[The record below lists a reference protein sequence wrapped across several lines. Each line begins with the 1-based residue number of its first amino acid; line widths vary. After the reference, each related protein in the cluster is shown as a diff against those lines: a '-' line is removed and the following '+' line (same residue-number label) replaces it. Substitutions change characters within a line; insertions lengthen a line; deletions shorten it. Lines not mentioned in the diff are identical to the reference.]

1 MSLLIQLRGI
11 AADRHS
17 VSPRHILSLLPGLV
31 AYFGTDLRYLY
42 ANDAYRRW
50 RGMSPEAMLGLHVR
64 DVVGER
70 NFPLIVD
77 NLRRAL
83 AGEHV
88 TYEYH
93 IFDGDHQ
100 RRVQGSYVP
109 DVNSR
114 GEVVGIVTLVTDT
127 SWRDDL
133 QLQIAHKE
141 AMFNEAFE
149 NTPFGKA
156 IAGVDGRLIRAN
168 RALADML
175 GHSVEEM
182 NGLSFADLTHP
193 EDIDADVTLFRSVLN
208 NERDSYRIEKRYVR
222 VDGSLVHAK
231 LAVSAIRDDRGEVV
245 RLFAHVEDV
254 TQQREAERRLIETNA
269 RLSLVS
275 EAIRGGSWHMNIA
288 TGEFETSEALAQ
300 FVAGLDATPLDLAG
314 YQANIHHDDLAAAD
328 LRPLIEGACDRS
340 SVEYR
345 LHTYRGVHWMRC
357 DRRLLRDAQ
366 GRPEQ
371 IIGVATDLTEEHQ
384 RRIRAERQASTDP
397 LTGLLNRRGLDQQL
411 AVLRENCPCGL
422 ILIDLD
428 GFKRVNDGLGHDA
441 GDEILVEAAA
451 RLRSFARSDDIV
463 ARLGGDEF
471 AIVLVNAEPAALSEL
486 AERVTNALHL
496 PFEACTG
503 TRLTVGASLGAVWA
517 PNPPARGSGM
527 FSRADTAM
535 YEAKAAGKGTWHLAS

>member
-1 MSLLIQLRGI
+1 MSLLIQLRGV
-11 AADRHS
+11 ATARHS

-50 RGMSPEAMLGLHVR
+50 RDMSPEAILGLHVR

-93 IFDGDHQ
+93 IFDGNHQ

-109 DVNSR
+109 DVNTR
-114 GEVVGIVTLVTDT
+114 GEVMGIVTLVTDI
-127 SWRDDL
+127 SRRDDL
-133 QLQIAHKE
+133 QLQIAHNE

-149 NTPFGKA
+149 NTSFGKA
-156 IAGVDGRLIRAN
+156 MVGVDGCVIRSN

-175 GHSVEEM
+175 GHSLDEM
-182 NGLSFADLTHP
+182 EGLSFAELTHP
-193 EDIDADVTLFRSVLN
+193 EDISADLMLFRSVLN

-231 LAVSAIRDDRGEVV
+231 IAVSAIRDDRGEVI
-245 RLFAHVEDV
+245 RFFAHVEDV

-288 TGEFETSEALAQ
+288 TGEFETSEALAR
-300 FVAGLDATPLDLAG
+300 FVAGPAATPLDLAG

-328 LRPLIEGACDRS
+328 LRPLIEGECDRS

-345 LHTYRGVHWMRC
+345 LHTHRGTHWMRC

-366 GRPEQ
+366 GKPEQ

-397 LTGLLNRRGLDQQL
+397 LTGLLNRRGLHQHL
-411 AVLRENCPCGL
+411 AVLREDHPCGL
-422 ILIDLD
+422 LLIDLD
-428 GFKRVNDGLGHDA
+428 GFKQVNDALGHDA
-441 GDEILVEAAA
+441 GDAILVEAAA
-451 RLRSFARSDDIV
+451 RLRSCALSDDIV

-471 AIVLVNAEPAALSEL
+471 AIVLVNAEPAALIEL
-486 AERVTNALHL
+486 AERVTSVLQS
-496 PFEACTG
+496 PFDACTG
-503 TRLTVGASLGAVWA
+503 THLIVGASLGAAWA
-517 PNPPARGSGM
+517 PNPPIEGSGM

-535 YEAKAAGKGTWHLAS
+535 YKAKAAGKGTWRLAS